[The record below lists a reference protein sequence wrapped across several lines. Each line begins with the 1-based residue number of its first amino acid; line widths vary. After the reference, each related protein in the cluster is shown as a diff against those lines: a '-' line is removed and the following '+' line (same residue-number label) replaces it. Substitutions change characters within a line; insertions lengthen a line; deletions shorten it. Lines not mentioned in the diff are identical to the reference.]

1 MKFDMSPID
10 TATSIRPPK
19 KSSKKHDDVNLAEI
33 IGNDQS
39 IPNPVTDVNI
49 PPSTMPDNPAPQ
61 PAVPVAQ
68 MVQSQLTT
76 QAAPMPDNITIA
88 SPVISSKFVKKT
100 KEPKTA
106 ISYSLNKNLVDT
118 FRLICEKNHY
128 NQTEIIKEF
137 LIQFCK
143 DNQ

>member
-19 KSSKKHDDVNLAEI
+19 KSSKKHDDVNLTEI
-33 IGNDQS
+33 ISNDQP

-49 PPSTMPDNPAPQ
+49 PPSVMPANPTPQ
-61 PAVPVAQ
+61 PAVQTVPA
-68 MVQSQLTT
+68 T
-76 QAAPMPDNITIA
+76 QQVTSTPDNITIA
-88 SPVISSKFVKKT
+88 SPVISSKFVKKA

-137 LIQFCK
+137 LVQFCK